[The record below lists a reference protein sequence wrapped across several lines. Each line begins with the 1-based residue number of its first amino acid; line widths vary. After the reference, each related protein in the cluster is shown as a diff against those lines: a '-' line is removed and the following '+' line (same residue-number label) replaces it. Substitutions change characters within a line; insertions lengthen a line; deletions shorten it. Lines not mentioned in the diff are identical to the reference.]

1 MEIELERYQQKF
13 KTEEKQLAKH
23 EISLAQTASI
33 IEATAFGTENGEK
46 TTENARI
53 SNVFGAR
60 GAYIAN
66 TLSNVAIHYFLLWAA
81 VFVAVIVLLNKGLTL
96 LTSSPSSVTKGDERN
111 NEKHQQLKKGGIS
124 VDFAADAKAQ
134 EESQSAELLTTPY
147 SKM

>member
-1 MEIELERYQQKF
+1 MMEIELERYQQKF
-13 KTEEKQLAKH
+13 KTEEKNLAKH

-33 IEATAFGTENGEK
+33 IEATGSTALGTTENGEK

-53 SNVFGAR
+53 SNAFGAR

-96 LTSSPSSVTKGDERN
+96 LTSSSPSVAKGDERN
-111 NEKHQQLKKGGIS
+111 NDKHQ
-124 VDFAADAKAQ
+124 
-134 EESQSAELLTTPY
+134 
-147 SKM
+147 